1 MKKITPPESS
11 GDSMSYD
18 LGRVLLA
25 VFAGILFLGV
35 FALEKA
41 LGDDR
46 KDPDEG
52 LVRITRFEPH
62 PIPPHF

>member
-1 MKKITPPESS
+1 
-11 GDSMSYD
+11 MSYD

-52 LVRITRFEPH
+52 LVRITRFELH